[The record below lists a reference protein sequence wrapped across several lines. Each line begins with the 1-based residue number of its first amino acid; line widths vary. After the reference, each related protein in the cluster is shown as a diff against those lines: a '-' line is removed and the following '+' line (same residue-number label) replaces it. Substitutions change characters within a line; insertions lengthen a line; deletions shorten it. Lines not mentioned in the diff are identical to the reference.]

1 MNWTIEGQFNARERV
16 SQALE
21 NLKWLEANHWRLN
34 VDEIYRLDEIK
45 KATVWKIPAFSYLHR
60 KRMKHDAEYCEIKS
74 LQNRMDQT
82 HQQIKNWEA
91 EKAQK
96 QLQKE
101 ESLIEE
107 NARLMD
113 EIHWLKTELSG
124 LRQTMKWAKR

>member
-1 MNWTIEGQFNARERV
+1 
-16 SQALE
+16 
-21 NLKWLEANHWRLN
+21 
-34 VDEIYRLDEIK
+34 
-45 KATVWKIPAFSYLHR
+45 
-60 KRMKHDAEYCEIKS
+60 MKHDAEYCEIKT
-74 LQNRMDQT
+74 LQNWMDQT

-124 LRQTMKWAKR
+124 LRQTLKWAKR